1 MMREKKDKY
10 KYRIITVPNILSMC
24 RIALIPA
31 IIWLYCGKGEHDTAG
46 YVLLISGFTDILD
59 GLIARGFNMVSNFG
73 KLLDPIADKLTQ
85 ISILFCLL
93 TRFPLAALPLSLL
106 LIKESVNAVQGAMVL
121 RKTGGVHSSRWHGK
135 LSTLLLYAVMLL
147 HFFWVNI
154 TPTVSNITLSAC
166 ALMILVSFILYTFRN
181 MKILRDRSR

>member
-1 MMREKKDKY
+1 MVREKKDKY

-93 TRFPLAALPLSLL
+93 TRFPLAAIPLALL

-147 HFFWVNI
+147 HFFWVDI

-166 ALMILVSFILYTFRN
+166 ALMILLSFVLYTLRN
-181 MKILRDRSR
+181 MKILRGESR

>member
-1 MMREKKDKY
+1 MVREKKDKY

-24 RIALIPA
+24 RIALIPV

-93 TRFPLAALPLSLL
+93 TRFPLAALPLALL
-106 LIKESVNAVQGAMVL
+106 LIKESVNAVQGAMIL
-121 RKTGGVHSSRWHGK
+121 RKTGGVHSSQWHGK

-147 HFFWVNI
+147 HFFWVDI

-166 ALMILVSFILYTFRN
+166 ALIILVSFILYTFRN
-181 MKILRDRSR
+181 MKILRDRNR